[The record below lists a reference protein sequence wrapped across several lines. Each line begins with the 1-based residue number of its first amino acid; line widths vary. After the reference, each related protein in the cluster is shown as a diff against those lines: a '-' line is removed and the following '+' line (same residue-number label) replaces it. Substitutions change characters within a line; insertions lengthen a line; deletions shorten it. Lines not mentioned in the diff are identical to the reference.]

1 MAITDLI
8 SSLAPGATL
17 RKDATVANGASSSPK
32 VVHSPPR
39 ALKIFSP
46 GIHVKG
52 HGVVANVKLLT
63 RNFRVANQQFPR
75 VFIKE
80 TKLFHPN

>member
-8 SSLAPGATL
+8 SSLAPDTTL
-17 RKDATVANGASSSPK
+17 LKGRYGGQWSVIVAQSGPF
-32 VVHSPPR
+32 PPR

-52 HGVVANVKLLT
+52 HGMVANVKLLT